1 MEMTAGWPTMIGKG
15 KFEVDGLIEHIF
27 SSYDL
32 DNPPSEVDGCN
43 IFDDVSVVMKQFHS
57 MAYEKFD
64 SYLLETTGKRISEYD
79 THEMKGWITIIASHS
94 NP

>member
-32 DNPPSEVDGCN
+32 DNPPSIEIMCE
-43 IFDDVSVVMKQFHS
+43 KC
-57 MAYEKFD
+57 AYLKG
-64 SYLLETTGKRISEYD
+64 GKDYF
-79 THEMKGWITIIASHS
+79 
-94 NP
+94 